1 MSAAGW
7 FIVLLALVGANL
19 PFLNQRLFAAVPLK
33 AAKKSAWIRIAE
45 LIVLYFVVGA
55 LGFMLEA
62 RAGNRFEQGWQ
73 FYAITFACSWCS
85 RSPASPSSISSN
97 VADGVSP
104 SRTNA
109 VLRSQMAEFPDH
121 DAALTETCLESKTI
135 HQGPFLTLKCDTVR
149 LPDGKQATREYV
161 NIRVP

>member
-19 PFLNQRLFAAVPLK
+19 PFANQRIFAVAPVK
-33 AAKKSAWIRIAE
+33 AAKKNAWIRIAE

-73 FYAITFACSWCS
+73 FYAVTFCLFL
-85 RSPASPSSISSN
+85 
-97 VADGVSP
+97 
-104 SRTNA
+104 
-109 VLRSQMAEFPDH
+109 VLAFPGF
-121 DAALTETCLESKTI
+121 AYQYLVK
-135 HQGPFLTLKCDTVR
+135 R
-149 LPDGKQATREYV
+149 R
-161 NIRVP
+161 